1 MTNNSP
7 SAPPLSVQNAKSG
20 LLLRRR
26 GKLIGFV
33 IAEVSAIGA
42 LVLVGILAVSL
53 KPTDPTLALSINVV
67 TILAAAAVAIIPIA
81 FFAIGPILPR
91 ADR

>member
-7 SAPPLSVQNAKSG
+7 SAPTASDQNAKSG

-26 GKLIGFV
+26 SKVLTFI
-33 IAEVSAIGA
+33 IIETSAIGA
-42 LVLVGILAVSL
+42 LLLAGIFAVSL
-53 KPTDPTLALSINVV
+53 KTADPTLALSINVV
-67 TILAAAAVAIIPIA
+67 TIIAAAAVAIIPIA
-81 FFAIGPILPR
+81 FFAIAPILPR